1 SAAHSRSV
9 AAAVA
14 ASRARGIL
22 PCRLIDPRCNSLPY
36 PLGNVIG
43 GGKHA
48 GEKSP
53 SIQEVLVAPLGA
65 TSMREAIQLN
75 FDVHSRVGRELS
87 SMLPY
92 PVGRGDE
99 GGWCPGLTD
108 EDAIQLASEAAR
120 EVADRSGRK
129 IRVGV
134 DFAAGSL
141 YNPKDGRYRYRASG
155 KSVDREGQ
163 LSYVAELCDRFD
175 LFYVEDPLQE
185 EDFDGFADLT
195 SSLGKTLVVGDDLY
209 TTNLE
214 RLQEGARRR
223 STSGVI
229 IKLNQVGRNGEEKE
243 SGSAEKIVVAQLS
256 EKALLATGIRIGT
269 PVRTKTMESFTTRP
283 RPDGLHMIDYS
294 KTLQRIDIAGKFIA
308 FTGPQNTV
316 VYTSKDYGANA
327 VEKFCELTGAIPQVG
342 RFMPGT
348 FTNPL
353 YPGHID
359 AELVLVADPLSDAQA
374 VVEAG
379 KLGIPVIAV
388 CDTDN

>member
-1 SAAHSRSV
+1 
-9 AAAVA
+9 
-14 ASRARGIL
+14 
-22 PCRLIDPRCNSLPY
+22 
-36 PLGNVIG
+36 
-43 GGKHA
+43 
-48 GEKSP
+48 
-53 SIQEVLVAPLGA
+53 
-65 TSMREAIQLN
+65 
-75 FDVHSRVGRELS
+75 LS
-87 SMLPY
+87 QY
-92 PVGRGDE
+92 
-99 GGWCPGLTD
+99 
-108 EDAIQLASEAAR
+108 
-120 EVADRSGRK
+120 
-129 IRVGV
+129 
-134 DFAAGSL
+134 
-141 YNPKDGRYRYRASG
+141 
-155 KSVDREGQ
+155 
-163 LSYVAELCDRFD
+163 
-175 LFYVEDPLQE
+175 E
-185 EDFDGFADLT
+185 ED
-195 SSLGKTLVVGDDLY
+195 
-209 TTNLE
+209 
-214 RLQEGARRR
+214 
-223 STSGVI
+223 
-229 IKLNQVGRNGEEKE
+229 E
-243 SGSAEKIVVAQLS
+243 SGSAEKIVIAQLS

-388 CDTDN
+388 CDTDNVTDDIDLVIPGNNRGRKAIAAIFWLLARAVLTHAGSLSPDQPMKYAIEDFETKLLEEEQVETEAG

>member
-1 SAAHSRSV
+1 MSQ
-9 AAAVA
+9 
-14 ASRARGIL
+14 
-22 PCRLIDPRCNSLPY
+22 Y
-36 PLGNVIG
+36 
-43 GGKHA
+43 
-48 GEKSP
+48 
-53 SIQEVLVAPLGA
+53 
-65 TSMREAIQLN
+65 
-75 FDVHSRVGRELS
+75 
-87 SMLPY
+87 
-92 PVGRGDE
+92 
-99 GGWCPGLTD
+99 
-108 EDAIQLASEAAR
+108 
-120 EVADRSGRK
+120 
-129 IRVGV
+129 
-134 DFAAGSL
+134 
-141 YNPKDGRYRYRASG
+141 
-155 KSVDREGQ
+155 
-163 LSYVAELCDRFD
+163 
-175 LFYVEDPLQE
+175 E
-185 EDFDGFADLT
+185 ED
-195 SSLGKTLVVGDDLY
+195 
-209 TTNLE
+209 
-214 RLQEGARRR
+214 
-223 STSGVI
+223 
-229 IKLNQVGRNGEEKE
+229 E

-388 CDTDN
+388 CDTDNVTDDIDLVIPGNNRGRKAIAAIFWLLARAVLTHAGLLSPDQPMKYAIEDFETKLLEEEQVETEAE

>member
-1 SAAHSRSV
+1 MSQ
-9 AAAVA
+9 
-14 ASRARGIL
+14 
-22 PCRLIDPRCNSLPY
+22 Y
-36 PLGNVIG
+36 
-43 GGKHA
+43 
-48 GEKSP
+48 
-53 SIQEVLVAPLGA
+53 
-65 TSMREAIQLN
+65 
-75 FDVHSRVGRELS
+75 
-87 SMLPY
+87 
-92 PVGRGDE
+92 
-99 GGWCPGLTD
+99 
-108 EDAIQLASEAAR
+108 
-120 EVADRSGRK
+120 
-129 IRVGV
+129 
-134 DFAAGSL
+134 
-141 YNPKDGRYRYRASG
+141 
-155 KSVDREGQ
+155 
-163 LSYVAELCDRFD
+163 
-175 LFYVEDPLQE
+175 E
-185 EDFDGFADLT
+185 ED
-195 SSLGKTLVVGDDLY
+195 
-209 TTNLE
+209 
-214 RLQEGARRR
+214 
-223 STSGVI
+223 
-229 IKLNQVGRNGEEKE
+229 E

-374 VVEAG
+374 VIEAG

-388 CDTDN
+388 CDTDNVTDDIDLVIPGNNRGRKAIAAIFWLLARAVLTHAGLLSPDQPMKYAIEDFETKLLEEEQIETEAE